1 LVLEIKYN
9 KLSYPDAHN
18 KNTNSVGFYCFFNIG
33 LSTNILKVKITF
45 LGTGTSQGVPVIA
58 CECNVCLSSDTHDKR
73 LRTSVLVETDETTLL
88 IDAGPDFRQQMLRE
102 NVKKLD
108 SIIITHEHKDHIAGM
123 DDVRAF
129 NYKSQDAIDIYAEE
143 RVQKAIK
150 KEFSYVFSDYQYP
163 GIPKMRLNLIPDDVL
178 IVKGIKI
185 IPIRVFHYRLPVYG
199 FRIGN
204 FAYITDANYIPEESK
219 EKLFGVKYLVINA
232 LRKEKHISHFSLREA
247 IDFIREI
254 SPKKAFITHISHQ
267 MGFHAEVNKELPSE
281 IALAYDGLSF
291 VCNEE

>member
-1 LVLEIKYN
+1 M
-9 KLSYPDAHN
+9 
-18 KNTNSVGFYCFFNIG
+18 
-33 LSTNILKVKITF
+33 KITF

-58 CECNVCLSSDTHDKR
+58 CDCNICLSTDPLDKR
-73 LRTSVLVETDETTLL
+73 LRTSVLLETDETTII

-102 NVKKLD
+102 HVTKLD
-108 SIIITHEHKDHIAGM
+108 AILLTHEHKDHIAGL

-129 NYKSQDAIDIYAEE
+129 NYKSQDAIDIYSEE
-143 RVQKAIK
+143 RVQKVIK
-150 KEFSYVFSDYQYP
+150 KEFSYVFSEYQYP
-163 GIPKMRLNLIPDDVL
+163 GIPKMRLNPIPEHSFN
-178 IVKGIKI
+178 IKNISI
-185 IPIRVFHYRLPVYG
+185 IPVRVFHYRLPVYG

-219 EKLFGVKYLVINA
+219 EQLYGVKYLVVNA

-267 MGFHAEVNKELPSE
+267 MGLHTEVSKELPPE
-281 IALAYDGLSF
+281 IMLAFDGLSLK
-291 VCNEE
+291 CE

>member
-1 LVLEIKYN
+1 M
-9 KLSYPDAHN
+9 
-18 KNTNSVGFYCFFNIG
+18 
-33 LSTNILKVKITF
+33 
-45 LGTGTSQGVPVIA
+45 IA
-58 CECNVCLSSDTHDKR
+58 CECRTCLSEDQHDKR
-73 LRTSVLVETDETTLL
+73 LRTSALIEIDGSVLL

-108 SIIITHEHKDHIAGM
+108 AIILTHEHKDHIAGM

-129 NYKSQDAIDIYAEE
+129 NYKSQDAIDIFAEE

-150 KEFSYVFSDYQYP
+150 SEFSYVFAEYQYP
-163 GIPKMRLNLIPDDVL
+163 GIPKMRLNTIPDYGFR
-178 IVKGIKI
+178 IKGIEI
-185 IPIRVFHYRLPVYG
+185 IPVRVRHLHLEIYG

-204 FAYITDANYIPEESK
+204 FAYITDANYIPQESR

-254 SPKKAFITHISHQ
+254 SPRKAFITHISHQ
-267 MGFHAEVNKELPSE
+267 MGLHNEVNSELPPG
-281 IALAYDGLSF
+281 ICLAYDGLSF
-291 VCNEE
+291 VCDE